1 MRLPAI
7 EQVDVPAS
15 DAPAP
20 VLSIVTPAYN
30 EARNLPVLYEQ
41 IHQVLAPLPVL
52 WEWIVID
59 DHSADDTFM
68 AIREIAS
75 RDQRVGGVRFSRN
88 FGSHAAIACGLRQAR
103 GGCVIVMAAD
113 LQDPP
118 ETIPQLL
125 EHWQRGS
132 QVVWAVRAARPGETA
147 GTRGFSRLYYGL
159 MRRTTALKNLPP
171 TGADFFL
178 LDRVAVEAINATDE
192 RNSSLLLLL
201 TWMGFRQSFIFYT
214 KQPRLHGKSGWSFHK
229 KFKLVV
235 DSLTA
240 FTYLPIR
247 LMTYVGFIT
256 ALLGFLYA
264 AVVILNALV
273 GTPVQGYPSLMV
285 AIITFSGIQMVMLGI
300 LGEYLWR
307 ALDESRRRPRYLVE
321 DQVPPGLEI
330 AHTPGLAF
338 SNPEER

>member
-1 MRLPAI
+1 M
-7 EQVDVPAS
+7 EQVVARAGDVS
-15 DAPAP
+15 APM
-20 VLSIVTPAYN
+20 LSIVTPAYN
-30 EARNLPVLYEQ
+30 EARNLPILYEQ
-41 IHQVLAPLPVL
+41 IQQALAALPIS
-52 WEWIVID
+52 WEWIVVD
-59 DHSADDTFM
+59 DHSTDDTF
-68 AIREIAS
+68 AFIRRIADQ
-75 RDQRVGGVRFSRN
+75 DQRVGGIRFSRN

-125 EHWQRGS
+125 DHWQRGS
-132 QVVWAVRAARPGETA
+132 QVVWAVRAARAGETA
-147 GTRGFSRLYYGL
+147 GTRGFARLYYGL

-178 LDRVAVEAINATDE
+178 LDRVPVEAINAIDE

-214 KQPRLHGKSGWSFHK
+214 KQPRLHGQSGWSFRK
-229 KFKLVV
+229 KLKLVV

-240 FTYLPIR
+240 FTYMPIR
-247 LMTYVGFIT
+247 LMTYVGCIT
-256 ALLGFLYA
+256 ALLGFVYA

-285 AIITFSGIQMVMLGI
+285 AIITFSGIQMLMLGV

-307 ALDESRRRPRYLVE
+307 ALDESRRRPRYLIE
-321 DQVPPGLEI
+321 DLVAPGFELPH
-330 AHTPGLAF
+330 A
-338 SNPEER
+338 PEKVRVGAKDE

>member
-1 MRLPAI
+1 M
-7 EQVDVPAS
+7 EQATVR
-15 DAPAP
+15 APDTTAP
-20 VLSIVTPAYN
+20 MLSIVTPAYN
-30 EARNLPVLYEQ
+30 ELRNLPVLYEQ
-41 IHQVLAPLPVL
+41 IQQVLAPLPVS
-52 WEWIVID
+52 WEWLVVD
-59 DHSADDTFM
+59 DHSADNTFVF
-68 AIREIAS
+68 IRQIAGQ
-75 RDQRVGGVRFSRN
+75 DQRVGGIRFSRN

-118 ETIPQLL
+118 ETIPELL
-125 EHWQRGS
+125 DHWQRGS
-132 QVVWAVRAARPGETA
+132 QVVWAVRAARAGESA
-147 GTRGFSRLYYGL
+147 GTRSFARLYYGL

-178 LDRVAVEAINATDE
+178 LDRVPVDAINAIDE

-214 KQPRLHGKSGWSFHK
+214 KQPRLYGKSGWSIHK
-229 KFKLVV
+229 KLKLVV

-247 LMTYVGFIT
+247 LMTYLGFMT
-256 ALLGFLYA
+256 ALLGFVYA

-285 AIITFSGIQMVMLGI
+285 AIITFSGIQMLMLGV

-321 DQVPPGLEI
+321 DQVAPGFQLPDTPELAYWNPGDPD
-330 AHTPGLAF
+330 AHV
-338 SNPEER
+338 